1 MRWRKSD
8 KNRNQEEMKDG
19 NRERGKVRKNM
30 KWNQHKLW
38 LSELKMTEIT
48 VAIHLFSLAE
58 CRGV

>member
-1 MRWRKSD
+1 
-8 KNRNQEEMKDG
+8 MKDG
-19 NRERGKVRKNM
+19 NREQGKVRKNM